1 MEPPDPPPA
10 GDTVDPTKQTIQI
23 PEPLSSEHSNT
34 NTQKQFPAPAL
45 SHSRMDWS
53 HSKLISIQGEESS
66 DEEVYDPEGSAP
78 LFDRQES
85 EIPDEYE
92 HVHTADAEEFQ
103 LIPHHTDKDKW
114 KIYIPIIFWF
124 PRYKW
129 KKWFLSDFVAAMT
142 AIVMVI
148 PQGMGYAL
156 VAGLKPIYGLYSALM
171 GHCLYGPFGTS
182 GQLIVAPVAIVSL
195 MTKESLHV
203 YFKDADHS
211 DPDLPKQM
219 AAYASALA
227 FQVGIISLVAGF
239 CKAGILANMLAEPVI
254 VGFTFAAAILIG
266 VSQLQFVFRFE
277 VEGEELIMKLISFF
291 KHISLA
297 HWPSVLLGICCIVFL
312 LIMRFWQN
320 SEKCP
325 GAKYI
330 KFVPSALILVVIC
343 TSISYSLGE
352 KTGWNVVGEL
362 PKGLPSFVNFLD
374 YVDADDFWT
383 LWVSSILITVLSF
396 IESIAVATKFADK
409 HDYSIDASQ
418 ELIALGI
425 CNLIGCWFQIY
436 PVSGVLSL
444 ATVVEATGATTPLY
458 GIIAGIGLIIC
469 CGFFLFLFEW
479 LPKPVLG
486 AIVLVGIMNLI
497 DLHKINKLWKISR
510 KDFMVMCIT
519 ILVTLFLGIDFG
531 VALGVVAS
539 IVLFIQKAAKPH
551 YSVLG
556 RVQMD
561 QLAKTKYKLPTS
573 PIYRNVKHYPSTVK
587 RDDML
592 MIRWDASIFF
602 GNTSSFKIR
611 IRKQIGRHLEE
622 FNYPKH
628 WCLVLCFSGV
638 NDVDFTGIEMMEQF
652 FVELKEKEHGMTV
665 VLTKLKTPVLNAL
678 TRGEIIC
685 DEIIP
690 KDHILWELHEAE
702 EWWDHQLE
710 LLKNQKLKSHKVALK
725 TNNNNN
731 KRDSTIPLITH
742 INTNNSNSNSN
753 SRSEEHT

>member
-1 MEPPDPPPA
+1 
-10 GDTVDPTKQTIQI
+10 
-23 PEPLSSEHSNT
+23 
-34 NTQKQFPAPAL
+34 
-45 SHSRMDWS
+45 
-53 HSKLISIQGEESS
+53 
-66 DEEVYDPEGSAP
+66 
-78 LFDRQES
+78 
-85 EIPDEYE
+85 
-92 HVHTADAEEFQ
+92 
-103 LIPHHTDKDKW
+103 
-114 KIYIPIIFWF
+114 
-124 PRYKW
+124 
-129 KKWFLSDFVAAMT
+129 
-142 AIVMVI
+142 
-148 PQGMGYAL
+148 
-156 VAGLKPIYGLYSALM
+156 
-171 GHCLYGPFGTS
+171 
-182 GQLIVAPVAIVSL
+182 
-195 MTKESLHV
+195 
-203 YFKDADHS
+203 
-211 DPDLPKQM
+211 M
-219 AAYASALA
+219 AAYGSALA
-227 FQVGIISLVAGF
+227 FQSGVICILLGLMQ
-239 CKAGILANMLAEPVI
+239 AGILANMLAEPVI

-266 VSQLQFVFRFE
+266 ISQLTFVFQ
-277 VEGEELIMKLISFF
+277 VHVHGEQVIEKLITFF
-291 KHISLA
+291 EGLPHAHGNSIILA
-297 HWPSVLLGICCIVFL
+297 VCCMIFL
-312 LIMRFWQN
+312 LLIKQWMN
-320 SEKCP
+320 SPKLP
-325 GAKYI
+325 GHKYA
-330 KFVPSALILVVIC
+330 KFVPSALVLVIVA
-343 TSISYSLGE
+343 TSISYSCGE
-352 KTGWNVVGEL
+352 STGFDVVGTL
-362 PKGLPSFVNFLD
+362 PKGLPAPKNFFNDLED
-374 YVDADDFWT
+374 GDFWH
-383 LWVSSILITVLSF
+383 LWVPSILITVLSF

-418 ELIALGI
+418 ELLALGI
-425 CNLIGCWFQIY
+425 CNLVGCWFQIY